1 MKSKYLPHP
10 ITLFISLSIFT
21 IMLSWIG
28 SIYKW
33 QGVQNLLSSENLRW
47 ILTHASTDFFG
58 QKIVTHSFF
67 LAMGIGTVLHSGLY
81 ATIVRQWTGKAR
93 LTHKEHRALW
103 IMLIGCIFY
112 FGILSALLF
121 LSKDLFYNI
130 WGGWENSPFSYS
142 AVFLLAQGISL
153 SSILFG
159 FTMDRYRSGKDVFAG
174 ISFGLQQISPFFTIY
189 FFISFFFLLEDRA
202 GIFLFFSLTESIVF
216 VLKVVCVIASTYL
229 IYKK

>member
-47 ILTHASTDFFG
+47 ILTHANTDFFG
-58 QKIVTHSFF
+58 QKFVTHSFF

-81 ATIVRQWTGKAR
+81 ATIARRWTGKTR
-93 LTHKEHRALW
+93 LTHKERRALW
-103 IMLIGCIFY
+103 TVLIGSIFY

-121 LSKDLFYNI
+121 LSKDLLYNI
-130 WGGWENSPFSYS
+130 WGGLENSPFAYS
-142 AVFLLAQGISL
+142 AVFLLAQGIAL

-174 ISFGLQQISPFFTIY
+174 ISFGIQQTSPFFTIY
-189 FFISFFFLLEDRA
+189 FFISFFFLLGDKA
-202 GIFLFFSLTESIVF
+202 GIFLFFSLTETIVLI
-216 VLKVVCVIASTYL
+216 LKALCVISSTFF
-229 IYKK
+229 IYKN